1 MIMSSEAE
9 LVISVWE
16 AVRDT
21 VPHNKRGDIAKDLL
35 YAFAEFGFEPA
46 ELVSIADEDPDL
58 SEAFEEVFPPP
69 EYDEDET
76 EE

>member
-1 MIMSSEAE
+1 MSSEAE

-16 AVRDT
+16 AVRDNL
-21 VPHNKRGDIAKDLL
+21 PHNKRSDVAKDML
-35 YAFAEFGFEPA
+35 YAFADFGFEPA

-69 EYDEDET
+69 EFDEDEAD
-76 EE
+76 E

>member
-1 MIMSSEAE
+1 

-21 VPHNKRGDIAKDLL
+21 IPHTKRSDVAKDLL
-35 YAFAEFGFEPA
+35 YAFADFGFEPA

-58 SEAFEEVFPPP
+58 NQAFEEVFPSS
-69 EYDEDET
+69 EYDEDDDS
-76 EE
+76 EEE